1 MTVAK
6 GVNVESDARDGAGC
20 TASVTAGAAV
30 SGREI
35 GTPLMR
41 LDTGCLV
48 CQRTHDRGRGLLRE
62 EFQTT
67 KERKVQW

>member
-1 MTVAK
+1 MTVAEE
-6 GVNVESDARDGAGC
+6 VNAESDARGGAGFV
-20 TASVTAGAAV
+20 AAVTAGGAV

-35 GTPLMR
+35 EAPLMR

-48 CQRTHDRGRGLLRE
+48 CKRIDDRGRGLLRE